1 LLISASKATI
11 DDESLIRWLNMNIFK
26 QFYKS
31 TYSPK
36 DIASFRFQGIGKTI
50 LYVFLL
56 TLLSILP
63 AIYYLSTMLI
73 AGIEDTKSVMNNE
86 LPPFTIDNGSLSAE
100 TDVPLTIDKGDFT
113 IVIDPTGVI
122 TTEDVEDANNAIALL
137 KNEIAVA
144 AGGRIDTYS
153 YSMLE
158 GLTLSK
164 EDFID
169 IVDTIDGM
177 KGIIIPVMS
186 LIMFLFSS
194 AVNFIEVSILAW
206 FGLLLKGLAGKNIS
220 YRHLWRMAA
229 YSVTLPTLFFTIM
242 SALNTP
248 VPNSFIINWFVEI
261 IILYLALKEIPSE
274 KTNIE
279 N

>member
-11 DDESLIRWLNMNIFK
+11 DDETLIRWLNMNIFK

-63 AIYYLSTMLI
+63 AIYYLSTMLT

-113 IVIDPTGVI
+113 IMIDPTGVI

>member
-1 LLISASKATI
+1 LLISPSKATI
-11 DDESLIRWLNMNIFK
+11 DDESLLGWLNMNIFK
-26 QFYKS
+26 QLYKS
-31 TYSPK
+31 THSPK

-63 AIYYLSTMLI
+63 SIYYLSTMLT

-100 TDVPLTIDKGDFT
+100 TDVPITIDKGDFT
-113 IVIDPTGVI
+113 IIIDPTGVI
-122 TTEDVEDANNAIALL
+122 TTEDVEDKDNAIALL
-137 KNEIAVA
+137 KNDFAVA
-144 AGGRIDTYS
+144 AGGRIDTYT

-169 IVDTIDGM
+169 IVDTFDGM
-177 KGIIIPVMS
+177 KGVIIPVIS
-186 LIMFLFSS
+186 VLMFLFSS

-229 YSVTLPTLFFTIM
+229 YSVTLPTVFFTIM
-242 SALNTP
+242 GALNTS
-248 VPNSFIINWFVEI
+248 VPNGFIINWFVEI
-261 IILYLALKEIPSE
+261 IILYLALKEIPNE
-274 KTNIE
+274 KTTIE